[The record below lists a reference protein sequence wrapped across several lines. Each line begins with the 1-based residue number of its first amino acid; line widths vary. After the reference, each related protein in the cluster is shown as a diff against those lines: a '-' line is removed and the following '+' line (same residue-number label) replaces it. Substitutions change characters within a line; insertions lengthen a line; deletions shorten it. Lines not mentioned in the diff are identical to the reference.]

1 MIAAGIVL
9 EPIECLMGVGVHYLQ
24 IFARNLDL
32 FGDVVEFIGAL
43 CDLGFDSAEVSL
55 AFI

>member
-1 MIAAGIVL
+1 MVAAGIVL